1 VESSVGVQT
10 SCFVAMAID
19 CVLDWFVTRP
29 PPGQTAVEF
38 LWFLTNLVFP
48 NMHAVD
54 TGRVW
59 NEHPYQC
66 NLDL

>member
-1 VESSVGVQT
+1 
-10 SCFVAMAID
+10 MAID